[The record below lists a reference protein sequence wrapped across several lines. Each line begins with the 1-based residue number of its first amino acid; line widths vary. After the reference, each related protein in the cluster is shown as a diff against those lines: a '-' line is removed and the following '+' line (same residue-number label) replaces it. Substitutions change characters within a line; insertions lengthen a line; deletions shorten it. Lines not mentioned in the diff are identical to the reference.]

1 MINLAPGQK
10 YLIDYRKSRRACF
23 QSVAQLKTPEAL
35 DALAKA
41 YSNTAITVTK
51 LAEALKQKN

>member
-1 MINLAPGQK
+1 MITLEEAAEN
-10 YLIDYRKSRRACF
+10 IRKSSR
-23 QSVAQLKTPEAL
+23 VAQLKTPEAL